1 MADKNTNTLTKRILN
16 NLQCVGSVKKAK
28 VGHLLSNP
36 CHGNLIQF
44 FFFPQFEPD
53 QNTTNFYRPFQ
64 EAAHVI
70 LCLFMRELKTYS
82 RESDDIYW
90 AKMLI
95 KIMIFFFGESELQPE
110 LFHRV
115 DGPWNFWKILP
126 TWKELGS
133 LQY

>member
-70 LCLFMRELKTYS
+70 LCLFKRELKTYS

-95 KIMIFFFGESELQPE
+95 KIMIFFLVNQNCNLNFFTELMDLGISGKFYQPG
-110 LFHRV
+110 R
-115 DGPWNFWKILP
+115 N
-126 TWKELGS
+126 
-133 LQY
+133 